1 MTEHDFI
8 PGSAGELPESGS
20 FRWEAPSNIALVK
33 YWGKKAGQIPMN
45 PSVSFTLHTCSTQTE
60 LRCRK
65 SGTPSGTPSFE
76 VFLEGSPAPHF
87 REKIQSFFERIL
99 PFQPFLSGYAFE
111 IHTEN
116 TFPHSSGIA
125 SSASGMAAL
134 ALGLMDLEQVIYP
147 DMPPEFF
154 HRKASFLARLGSG
167 SAARSVGGNLVQWG
181 AHESVPGSS
190 DLFGI
195 GYPLPVHSVFRSFRD
210 TILLV
215 DKGQKQVSSTAGHG
229 LMQGHPYANA
239 RFDQATSRIEALQPI
254 LEKGDLQAF
263 IELVESEALTLH
275 AMMMTSSPYY
285 ILMKP
290 ATLRILEHI
299 REFRESANEPVC
311 FTLDAGANV
320 HVLYPEESHEKVYAF
335 IKDTLL
341 PFCQDGQHICDRVGS
356 GAKRL

>member
-1 MTEHDFI
+1 MTKSDFI
-8 PGSAGELPESGS
+8 PGPAGALPESGA
-20 FRWEAPSNIALVK
+20 FRWQAPSNIALVK
-33 YWGKKAGQIPMN
+33 YWGKKTGQIPMN
-45 PSVSFTLHTCSTQTE
+45 PSVSFTLDACATRTE
-60 LRCRK
+60 LRYRK
-65 SGTPSGTPSFE
+65 TEASSKTPSFE
-76 VFLEGSPAPHF
+76 VFLEGTPAPHF

-99 PFQPFLSGYAFE
+99 PYQPFLSGYEFE

-134 ALGLMDLEQVIYP
+134 ALCLMGLEKAIYP
-147 DMPPEFF
+147 DLGAEFCNT
-154 HRKASFLARLGSG
+154 KASFLARLGSG
-167 SAARSVGGNLVQWG
+167 SAARSVGGTLVHWG
-181 AHESVPGSS
+181 AQDSVPGSS
-190 DLFGI
+190 DLYGVS
-195 GYPLPVHSVFRSFRD
+195 YPGPVDPVFETFQD

-229 LMQGHPYANA
+229 LMQGHPYAKA
-239 RFDQATSRIEALQPI
+239 RFDQARFRIDALQPI
-254 LEKGDLQAF
+254 FREGDLEAF

-290 ATLRILEHI
+290 ATLKMIERIW
-299 REFRESANEPVC
+299 EFRRSEKEPVC

-320 HVLYPEESHEKVYAF
+320 HVLYPEDRRKKVFDF
-335 IKDTLL
+335 IQEALL
-341 PFCQDGQHICDRVGS
+341 PFCQDRQHICDRVGE